1 MDKVSIVI
9 LTYKGEAWLRQT
21 IESVLG
27 QTHPNFELIIVDDAS
42 PDQTRELV
50 QQYSDPRIRYI
61 RHEHNRGANQAW
73 QTGLRAATGE
83 LVACLDQDDFFHPDK
98 LLTHVRLHKERP
110 EIGVSYNARFELHY
124 PSDQIVGIWQPPL
137 SLTLADLVL
146 GFPFAPSDMVMRRE
160 WALLDGIWDDNEI
173 TEEGETIVN
182 GAEYVYCGRLFFA
195 GCQFAGVPRALNYRR
210 YHAGRV
216 LHNLAG
222 RCRSELRCQNLIL
235 ADYRCPDEVRM
246 LQPIA
251 FRNTY
256 VSFAKFAFEQ
266 NELKLGCDFLRAAV
280 RCDPAMTQG
289 VPAPLVQSLVTG
301 LIPSV
306 TRDDETMLR
315 AVFAMLPPE
324 WTYLQAQLEWAVA
337 RSHLIRGTNAILWGR
352 TAEGVAQLQRAA
364 QFPAALD
371 ESFLTELSHHL
382 TVYEHEFG
390 REAADGILRC
400 WQHHLSGI
408 AGPQTARKLTGRYL
422 AARAF
427 HRFRT
432 GDYTAVPSTVIRAM
446 WNDSQYVWN
455 RGMVSIM
462 ARSLLAL
469 PSRRRLA
476 A

>member
-1 MDKVSIVI
+1 MDTVSIVI
-9 LTYKGEAWLRQT
+9 LTYQGEQWLRQT
-21 IESVLG
+21 IESVLR
-27 QTHPNFELIIVDDAS
+27 QSYPQFELIIVDDAS

-50 QQYSDPRIRYI
+50 QQYRDPRIRYI
-61 RHEHNRGANQAW
+61 RHAENRGANQAW
-73 QTGLRAATGE
+73 QTGLQAATGE
-83 LVACLDQDDFFHPDK
+83 LIACLDQDDFFHPDK
-98 LLTHVRLHKERP
+98 LLAHVRLHQEQP
-110 EIGVSYNARFELHY
+110 QIGVSYNARFEMHY

-146 GFPFAPSDMVMRRE
+146 GFPFAPSDMVMRRK
-160 WALLDGIWDDNEI
+160 WALLDGIWDDNDI
-173 TEEGETIVN
+173 TEDGETIVN
-182 GAEYVYCGRLFFA
+182 GAEYVYCSRLFFA
-195 GCQFAGVPRALNYRR
+195 GCRFVGLPRALNYRR

-222 RCRSELRCQNLIL
+222 RCRSELRCQELVL
-235 ADYRCPDEVRM
+235 TDPRCPAEVRA

-251 FRNTY
+251 LRNTY

-266 NELKLGCDFLRAAV
+266 NEIELGWDFLRAAV
-280 RCDPAMTQG
+280 RCDPAMTKG

-301 LIPSV
+301 LIPSA

-324 WTYLQAQLEWAVA
+324 WTQLRSQLDWAVA

-352 TAEGVAQLQRAA
+352 TVEGDAQLQRAV

-371 ESFLTELSHHL
+371 ESFLTELAHHL

-390 REAADGILRC
+390 REAADDVLRR
-400 WQHHLSGI
+400 WQHHLSEI
-408 AGPQTARKLTGRYL
+408 AGRQTGRKLAGRYL

-432 GDYTAVPSTVIRAM
+432 GDFNAVPSSVIRAM

-469 PSRRRLA
+469 PARRRLA